1 MQAGSIR
8 GYLDLAGYQAEA
20 VPQRLGYNQPPCL
33 VYGRAHAIN
42 DTMRLAD
49 VTGDRISTTGSGGSV
64 NFAPPIGSMRTV
76 TRSGSNGACA
86 SWKSRPR
93 FHQGRA
99 APASGERLR
108 PVLADHQA

>member
-33 VYGRAHAIN
+33 VYGRAHTIN

-64 NFAPPIGSMRTV
+64 SFAPPIGSMRPLRDQDRMGLRQLEV
-76 TRSGSNGACA
+76 
-86 SWKSRPR
+86 
-93 FHQGRA
+93 
-99 APASGERLR
+99 APAVSSGPRR
-108 PVLADHQA
+108 TCVR